1 MGLGARRPRADG
13 PVPDR
18 GWGGMVTHVKVE
30 DADGVTGSEDV
41 RPEADPT
48 APALGPD
55 DDVFRDEGASPP
67 KGRGRG
73 VLVGL
78 LVVGLALG
86 FTWIVL
92 SARDGGGLGQDPFGR
107 RAPDFEL
114 PLLGGVDRP
123 GAWPLPEGG
132 GGDGDPTTL
141 ALSDLRGKPV
151 VLNFWASWCGPCREE
166 APILAGAEPTWRDAG
181 VIFLGVDS
189 QDTEADALAFEEE
202 FGIAY
207 RSVVDVDGS
216 LAARYGVLGFPETF
230 FIDAEGVI
238 RAKQVGPIDARTLET
253 YLAQIA
259 G

>member
-1 MGLGARRPRADG
+1 MKASEPSAPPSLP
-13 PVPDR
+13 
-18 GWGGMVTHVKVE
+18 E
-30 DADGVTGSEDV
+30 GVS
-41 RPEADPT
+41 R

-55 DDVFRDEGASPP
+55 DDVFRDEETPP
-67 KGRGRG
+67 QGRGRG
-73 VLVGL
+73 VLFGL

-114 PLLGGVDRP
+114 PLLGGADRP

-132 GGDGDPTTL
+132 GRDGDPTTL
-141 ALSDLRGKPV
+141 ALSDLRGRPV

-166 APILAGAEPTWRDAG
+166 APILAAAEPRWREAG
-181 VIFLGVDS
+181 VIFLGVGS
-189 QDTEADALAFEEE
+189 QDTEAEALAFEDE

-207 RSVVDVDGS
+207 RSVVDADGS

-238 RAKQVGPIDARTLET
+238 RAKQVGPIDAQTLET